1 MESEAMTEGGIM
13 LVLISSL
20 YKGAAADMNSL
31 KR

>member
-13 LVLISSL
+13 LVLVSSL
-20 YKGAAADMNSL
+20 YKGADADIKSL

>member
-13 LVLISSL
+13 LILISSE
-20 YKGAAADMNSL
+20 YKGDEADMNSL